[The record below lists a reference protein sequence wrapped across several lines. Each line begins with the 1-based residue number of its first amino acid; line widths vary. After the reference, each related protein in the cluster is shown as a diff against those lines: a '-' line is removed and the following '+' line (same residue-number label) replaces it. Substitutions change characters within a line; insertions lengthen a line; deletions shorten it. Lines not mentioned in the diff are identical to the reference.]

1 MTHDLFFHQNVLE
14 KSPEAGHNVLLRA
27 LHPVIERHD
36 QDGPS
41 VSLIYHLLDVVACI
55 PRLLLLFPAMATI
68 VPRIVYLYLMIPYK
82 NKYKMKYEIINKILF
97 VSYI

>member
-1 MTHDLFFHQNVLE
+1 LLSVTRDLFFHQNVLE

-68 VPRIVYLYLMIPYK
+68 VPRICV
-82 NKYKMKYEIINKILF
+82 F
-97 VSYI
+97 VFNDTIQE